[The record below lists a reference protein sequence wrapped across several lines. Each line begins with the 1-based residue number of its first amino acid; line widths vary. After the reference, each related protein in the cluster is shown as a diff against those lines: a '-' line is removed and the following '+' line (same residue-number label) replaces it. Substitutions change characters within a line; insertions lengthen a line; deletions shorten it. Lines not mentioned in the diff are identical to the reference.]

1 MIRTLALA
9 ALLTLALAAPA
20 AAALVP
26 QRSLAGVKLGMTEAE
41 VKAVKGEPDEVDHP
55 QHPIAGE
62 VIEYRYG
69 LTYVTIFPQSG
80 VMTVTTTSKRERTST
95 GVGVGSTV
103 RQVKRGIPRIRCVR
117 EFGIH
122 HCYRGEFRAGRVVTN
137 LTIGRRGT
145 VRRITLGRVID

>member
-1 MIRTLALA
+1 MMRSLPIA
-9 ALLTLALAAPA
+9 AVAAVAIASPA
-20 AAALVP
+20 HAALVP
-26 QRSLAGVKLGMTEAE
+26 QRSLAGVKLGMTEA
-41 VKAVKGEPDEVDHP
+41 AVRAAKGAPDEINQP

-62 VIEYRYG
+62 VTEYRYG

-80 VMTVTTTSKRERTST
+80 VMNVTTTSKRERTST

-122 HCYRGEFRAGRVVTN
+122 HCYLGSYRAGRTVTN
-137 LTIGRRGT
+137 LVIGKRGT